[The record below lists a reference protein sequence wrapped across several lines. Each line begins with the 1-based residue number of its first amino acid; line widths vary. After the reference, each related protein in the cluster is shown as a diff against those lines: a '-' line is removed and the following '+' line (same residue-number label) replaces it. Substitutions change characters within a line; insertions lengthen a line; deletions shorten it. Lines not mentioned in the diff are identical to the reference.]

1 MEALL
6 TLAIPAIVKLIQEAN
21 EKKWDKVGLILLAA
35 IGGGALGFVT
45 GGVDGIVSG
54 IFEIGLAG
62 SGIVTVAGYA
72 GKKSAAKQID
82 LTVEE

>member
-6 TLAIPAIVKLIQEAN
+6 TLAIPAIVKLVQEAN
-21 EKKWDKVGLILLAA
+21 EKNWHKVGLIIMAA
-35 IGGGALGFVT
+35 VAGGALGFVT

-72 GKKSAAKQID
+72 GKKAAAKQID